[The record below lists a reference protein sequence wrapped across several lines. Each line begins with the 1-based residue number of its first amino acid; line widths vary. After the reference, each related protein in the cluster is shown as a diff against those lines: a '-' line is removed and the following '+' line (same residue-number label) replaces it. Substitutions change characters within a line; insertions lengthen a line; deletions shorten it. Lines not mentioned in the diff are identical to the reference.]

1 MNKEKLILENI
12 SYWQDKL
19 EIADWNI
26 TTERIYPEQIEYNG
40 EDYFIGISRESD
52 KKKAIIHHDI
62 DLYEEAIVHELLHIR
77 YPLKNEDEIVTLTTK
92 ILSKKNED
100 WIVNKTNEILN
111 QNKDEKKIE

>member
-77 YPLKNEDEIVTLTTK
+77 YPLKSEEEVDILTTK
-92 ILSKKNED
+92 IL
-100 WIVNKTNEILN
+100 N
-111 QNKDEKKIE
+111 QKQR